1 MFRNF
6 WESTEVADFTI
17 FFLRFTAME
26 PIHRRGTQ
34 IGWSA
39 LAHPTWMAELY
50 NWTPVGTL
58 FRTMVSVRQPRQ
70 DWSGANDR
78 IWWDM
83 IGYSYRDRRF
93 FFFNGVEAHWYFPH
107 IFHLGLL
114 LDGGGSS
121 WYPWTGKTHTLRRIW
136 GTSGWGCPAGVE
148 IHTKNELRH
157 FFHGNSTVLG
167 VCCWCCSSYPGCIL
181 KRNRCGGPLCSCQSC
196 QCGAWICHT
205 FPGNMTWPMP
215 LLRNI

>member
-17 FFLRFTAME
+17 FFFLRFTAME
-26 PIHRRGTQ
+26 PIHRSGTQ

-50 NWTPVGTL
+50 NWTPVGAL

-93 FFFNGVEAHWYFPH
+93 FFLNGVEAHWYFPH

-114 LDGGGSS
+114 LDGGGVKLISMDGKNTKCQENMRHLRLRMPS
-121 WYPWTGKTHTLRRIW
+121 WGRNSHQKWIEALFPWEFYSFR
-136 GTSGWGCPAGVE
+136 S
-148 IHTKNELRH
+148 
-157 FFHGNSTVLG
+157 VLL
-167 VCCWCCSSYPGCIL
+167 VL
-181 KRNRCGGPLCSCQSC
+181 Q
-196 QCGAWICHT
+196 
-205 FPGNMTWPMP
+205 
-215 LLRNI
+215 